1 MVFKIKTMETILKTN
16 VKVRFQDC
24 DPFNHLNNS
33 KYIDYFLNV
42 REDQLAEHY
51 NIYIFKDLEFLGKS
65 WMVTSNQIN
74 YLRPAQTL
82 ENVVIE
88 TQLIHYTN
96 KIIEVEMKMW
106 NENETELKSILWTKF
121 IYYDLKKKRIANH
134 SEELMGIFRAIVI
147 PVSAL
152 SFEERCLNIIQKIKT
167 KIQ

>member
-1 MVFKIKTMETILKTN
+1 METILKTK

-65 WMVTSNQIN
+65 WVVTSNQIN
-74 YLRPAQTL
+74 YIRPAHTL

-88 TQLIHYTN
+88 TQLIHCTN

-106 NENETELKSILWTKF
+106 NENETEIKAILWTKF
-121 IYYDLKKKRIANH
+121 IYYDIKNKRIANH
-134 SEELMGIFRAIVI
+134 SEELMEIFRAIVI
-147 PVSAL
+147 PVAES
-152 SFEERCLNIIQKIKT
+152 SFEERCISIIQNTKT
-167 KIQ
+167 KIH

>member
-1 MVFKIKTMETILKTN
+1 METILKTK

-51 NIYIFKDLEFLGKS
+51 NIHVFKDLEFLGKS
-65 WMVTSNQIN
+65 WVVTSNQIN
-74 YLRPAQTL
+74 YIRPAHTL

-88 TQLIHYTN
+88 TQLIHFTN
-96 KIIEVEMKMW
+96 KIVVPEMKMW
-106 NENETELKSILWTKF
+106 NENETELKAILWTKF
-121 IYYDLKKKRIANH
+121 IYFDVKNKRISNH
-134 SEELMGIFRAIVI
+134 SEELMEIFRTIVI
-147 PVSAL
+147 PVAES
-152 SFEERCLNIIQKIKT
+152 SFEERCVNIIQNLKT